1 LERQRCR
8 KSEGRNKLSR
18 GVYKVCI
25 MVGIRLEFVEIH
37 VLYSKLH
44 IYPITIQQTE
54 PNSSLNPNLH
64 VCNFTIYQP
73 IKYGIDRPKRKTT
86 QSKKK
91 RIIICPITHN
101 ICYSLILQIYDNTDK
116 LSQAERCLTVG

>member
-1 LERQRCR
+1 MAPFPSWRDRDVENQRAEATWWNAAPDLPR
-8 KSEGRNKLSR
+8 GHGGLRVYRVRNKLSR

-25 MVGIRLEFVEIH
+25 TVGIRLEFVEMH

-64 VCNFTIYQP
+64 VCNFTIY
-73 IKYGIDRPKRKTT
+73 IN
-86 QSKKK
+86 
-91 RIIICPITHN
+91 H
-101 ICYSLILQIYDNTDK
+101 IYFI
-116 LSQAERCLTVG
+116 